1 MEENLAGKQWYVVN
15 TMSGHENKVKANLE
29 RRIETLNMQDYIYQ
43 VLVAEEE
50 VPVMKDGV
58 PSGKTR
64 IKNTYPGYVF
74 VEMVMTDEAWFVVR
88 NTPGVT
94 GFVGSSGKGTKP
106 FPVPKEQIDTVLK
119 KIGIVNK
126 DMYADYMVGT
136 EVTVLRGPLAG
147 STGLIVSV
155 DAERDCVSVKAT
167 FFGRETSVELDF
179 ADIEKKVK

>member
-29 RRIETLNMQDYIYQ
+29 RRIETLNMQEYIFQ

-50 VPVMKDGV
+50 VPVMKEGL
-58 PSGKTR
+58 PTGKTR

-74 VEMVMTDEAWFVVR
+74 VEMIMSDEAWFVVR

-106 FPVPKEQIDTVLK
+106 FPVPKSQIDTVLK
-119 KIGIVNK
+119 KVGIVNK
-126 DMYADYMVGT
+126 DMYAEYLVGT
-136 EVTVLRGPLAG
+136 EVRVLRGPLEG
-147 STGLIVSV
+147 STGIITSV
-155 DAERDCVSVKAT
+155 DTGRDMVTVNVT
-167 FFGRETSVELDF
+167 FFGRVTTLELDF
-179 ADIEKKVK
+179 ADIEKVN